1 LQAAGMFDA
10 MTPND
15 PYWFDTSDT
24 RASDRAAIRCA
35 LAMNAAVIVFTF
47 AAAIGLSAA
56 FPPGPVELFPYASVV
71 HGSVGWC

>member
-1 LQAAGMFDA
+1 MFDA

-24 RASDRAAIRCA
+24 RASDRAEVRCA
-35 LAMNAAVIVFTF
+35 LAMTAAVIVFTF

-56 FPPGPVELFPYASVV
+56 SPPGPVELFPWSVQPMPML
-71 HGSVGWC
+71 